1 MMAITIPR
9 FGGPEVLEPADLPV
23 PAPRPGEVAID
34 VAYAGANFA
43 EVLYRRGA
51 VDVALPFVPGIE
63 VAGRIREVGDG
74 VHELRV
80 GQPVAALTI
89 VASGG
94 YAEVVVTDARLVA
107 PLPEDIREEQLGLMA
122 GVPSNTTTALVI
134 FAEVARLREG
144 ERVLVHGAAGGVGSQ
159 VGQAAKLL
167 GASYVVGT
175 VGRATKLDAARG
187 FGYDAVILR
196 DDLDN
201 VLAEPGSFDVI
212 VDPVGG
218 AMRRRSLDALA
229 LGGRLIAMGNASGA
243 DDVQV
248 AANAL
253 WFASTGVLG
262 FNLAALSAGRPELVG
277 DALRRAVGLVLDGR
291 IHVEI
296 SDHLPLREAAQA
308 HERIESGATTGKL
321 VLDVTPAS

>member
-23 PAPRPGEVAID
+23 PTPGPGEVAID
-34 VAYAGANFA
+34 VANAGANFA
-43 EVLYRRGA
+43 EVIYRRGA
-51 VDVALPFVPGIE
+51 VDVELPFVPGIE
-63 VAGRIREVGDG
+63 VSGRIRELGDG
-74 VHELRV
+74 VRELRV

-94 YAEVVVTDARLVA
+94 YSEIAVTDARLVA
-107 PLPEDIREEQLGLMA
+107 ALPEDIGDQQLGQMA

-134 FAEVARLREG
+134 FAEIARLRDG

-167 GASYVVGT
+167 GASHIVGT
-175 VGRATKLDAARG
+175 VGRAAKVDAARG
-187 FGYDAVILR
+187 FGYDEVILR
-196 DDLDN
+196 DDLDKA
-201 VLAEPGSFDVI
+201 LAESGGFDVI

-218 AMRRRSLDALA
+218 ATRRKSLDALA

-248 AANAL
+248 AANGL

-277 DALRRAVGLVLDGR
+277 DALQRAIGLVLDAR
-291 IHVEI
+291 IHVEV

-321 VLDVTPAS
+321 VLDVASH

>member
-1 MMAITIPR
+1 
-9 FGGPEVLEPADLPV
+9 
-23 PAPRPGEVAID
+23 
-34 VAYAGANFA
+34 
-43 EVLYRRGA
+43 
-51 VDVALPFVPGIE
+51 
-63 VAGRIREVGDG
+63 
-74 VHELRV
+74 
-80 GQPVAALTI
+80 

-94 YAEVVVTDARLVA
+94 YAEVAVTDARLIA
-107 PLPEDIREEQLGLMA
+107 PLPEDIGDEQLGRMA

-144 ERVLVHGAAGGVGSQ
+144 ERVRVHGAAGGVGSQ

-175 VGRATKLDAARG
+175 VGRAAKLDAARG
-187 FGYDAVILR
+187 FGYDEVILR
-196 DDLDN
+196 DDVDN
-201 VLAEPGSFDVI
+201 LLAEQGSFDVI

-243 DDVQV
+243 DDVRV
-248 AANAL
+248 AVNAL

-262 FNLAALSAGRPELVG
+262 LNLAALSAGRAELVG
-277 DALRRAVGLVLDGR
+277 DALRRAISLVLDGR

-321 VLDVTPAS
+321 VLDVAER